1 MKIVILDMTIISK
14 KTDKLKERVKISL
27 YRCAKARMQSSE
39 KIRLLPNLENSKMS
53 KSAVLY
59 QAIYYY
65 NQS

>member
-39 KIRLLPNLENSKMS
+39 KIRLLPNLENSKIS

-59 QAIYYY
+59 QAIYCY